1 MRNVDKN
8 KLEKAEVIVISVKS
22 RLSGNNFLLQELL
35 KKKQNRK
42 ENTVKQPGNK
52 YASREATASQVL
64 SKTMMANGNN
74 TTKDIF
80 LENFDISYG
89 EKVLISGANVTLA
102 FGRR

>member
-1 MRNVDKN
+1 
-8 KLEKAEVIVISVKS
+8 
-22 RLSGNNFLLQELL
+22 
-35 KKKQNRK
+35 
-42 ENTVKQPGNK
+42 
-52 YASREATASQVL
+52 
-64 SKTMMANGNN
+64 MANGNN

>member
-1 MRNVDKN
+1 MKSGEEELRSVDKN
-8 KLEKAEVIVISVKS
+8 KLEKAE
-22 RLSGNNFLLQELL
+22 ELL
-35 KKKQNRK
+35 KKKQNKK
-42 ENTVKQPGNK
+42 ENSSGKQTNK
-52 YASREATASQVL
+52 YGSREATASQVL
-64 SKTMMANGNN
+64 SKAMMANGNN

>member
-1 MRNVDKN
+1 MDKN
-8 KLEKAEVIVISVKS
+8 KLEKAE
-22 RLSGNNFLLQELL
+22 ELL
-35 KKKQNRK
+35 KKKQNKK
-42 ENTVKQPGNK
+42 ETTGGKQLNK
-52 YASREATASQVL
+52 YGNREATASQVL

>member
-1 MRNVDKN
+1 MQVS
-8 KLEKAEVIVISVKS
+8 LTI
-22 RLSGNNFLLQELL
+22 FPLQELL

-52 YASREATASQVL
+52 YGSREATASQVL
-64 SKTMMANGNN
+64 SKAMMANGNN